1 MTANNSE
8 QQLYHTCLIPYF
20 PEEVQ
25 HQVRDFSN
33 YIVRPLGIILAVM
46 SFACNSLVIFT
57 VTRTRSLQKPSA
69 LMKSSLAVTDLI
81 YSPYSLLKNVTEMF
95 ANEFMCPVEMDPG
108 ITEYGFGIVCNIA
121 TLGTLAI
128 ISRDRHLAVR
138 EPHLYQIYM
147 TKSRAIKMIC
157 APWLLSIIML
167 LTTNFLVL

>member
-1 MTANNSE
+1 M
-8 QQLYHTCLIPYF
+8 L
-20 PEEVQ
+20 
-25 HQVRDFSN
+25 
-33 YIVRPLGIILAVM
+33 
-46 SFACNSLVIFT
+46 
-57 VTRTRSLQKPSA
+57 
-69 LMKSSLAVTDLI
+69 SSLAVTDLI
-81 YSPYSLLKNVTEMF
+81 YSPYSLLRNVTEMF

-108 ITEYGFGIVCNIA
+108 ITGYGIGIMCNIA

-167 LTTNFLVL
+167 ILISLSYSLEAAFITTVFFYFICFFVFGCLPSSGLTLMMANSRKRLV